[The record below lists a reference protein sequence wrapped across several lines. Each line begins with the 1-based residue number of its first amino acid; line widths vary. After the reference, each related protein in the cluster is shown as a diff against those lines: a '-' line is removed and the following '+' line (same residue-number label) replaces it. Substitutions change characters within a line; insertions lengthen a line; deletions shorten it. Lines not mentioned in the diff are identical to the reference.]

1 MKVNNLPYSR
11 QRIIKKDI
19 DAVSNALQK
28 DFITTGSSVVSFEN
42 KLSFF
47 CNSKYALTTNSATSA
62 LHLACLA
69 LRVKNNDIVW
79 CSANTFVA
87 TSNSALFCGAKIDF
101 IDINLE
107 DYNIC
112 LKALKNKLQITVK
125 KKRPKVLIVTHIAGY
140 PCSNLEEIYKLSK
153 IYRFKIIEDASHA
166 FGAKHK
172 SNFVGSCKYSS
183 VTVFSFHPIK
193 TITTGEGGA
202 CLTNDKKLYL
212 FMRSLRSHGIL
223 QNVKRNNFNKFYYE
237 QHYLGFNYRMS
248 DINASLGLSQID
260 RLNDILKKREF
271 IANFYRKKLNM
282 LEIFLTK
289 KNKYIKSSNHLFI
302 IRLLNKKLIKN
313 HKNII
318 NDLLKKKILV
328 NIHYYPVYLQPFY
341 KKMGFRSRHCPNS
354 ETYYHSSFSI
364 PIYEQLK
371 KRELNFVVK
380 NLKEIVNKYSK

>member
-1 MKVNNLPYSR
+1 
-11 QRIIKKDI
+11 
-19 DAVSNALQK
+19 
-28 DFITTGSSVVSFEN
+28 
-42 KLSFF
+42 
-47 CNSKYALTTNSATSA
+47 
-62 LHLACLA
+62 
-69 LRVKNNDIVW
+69 
-79 CSANTFVA
+79 
-87 TSNSALFCGAKIDF
+87 
-101 IDINLE
+101 
-107 DYNIC
+107 
-112 LKALKNKLQITVK
+112 
-125 KKRPKVLIVTHIAGY
+125 
-140 PCSNLEEIYKLSK
+140 
-153 IYRFKIIEDASHA
+153 
-166 FGAKHK
+166 
-172 SNFVGSCKYSS
+172 
-183 VTVFSFHPIK
+183 
-193 TITTGEGGA
+193 
-202 CLTNDKKLYL
+202 
-212 FMRSLRSHGIL
+212 MRSLRSHGIL

-237 QHYLGFNYRMS
+237 QRYLGFNYRMS

-289 KNKYIKSSNHLFI
+289 KNKYMKSSNHLFI

-341 KKMGFRSRHCPNS
+341 KKMGFRSQHCPNS

-380 NLKEIVNKYSK
+380 NLKEIVNKYLK